1 MEIVPPFAV
10 GSLVGFRGFLSY
22 MIGATIGTSL
32 FGLMVDHFGWDGG
45 IVVVFGGVIGCVLFS
60 ALSHREIKEAE
71 RQSHSDASVLHVQS
85 KLTSRC
91 GGKRATLSW
100 SPAASTNFSTLKKP
114 NALVWVRYCKQKRVV
129 CKRLFRR
136 ATPP

>member
-1 MEIVPPFAV
+1 
-10 GSLVGFRGFLSY
+10 

-60 ALSHREIKEAE
+60 ALSHREIKKAE

-85 KLTSRC
+85 SQGR
-91 GGKRATLSW
+91 G
-100 SPAASTNFSTLKKP
+100 
-114 NALVWVRYCKQKRVV
+114 
-129 CKRLFRR
+129 
-136 ATPP
+136 